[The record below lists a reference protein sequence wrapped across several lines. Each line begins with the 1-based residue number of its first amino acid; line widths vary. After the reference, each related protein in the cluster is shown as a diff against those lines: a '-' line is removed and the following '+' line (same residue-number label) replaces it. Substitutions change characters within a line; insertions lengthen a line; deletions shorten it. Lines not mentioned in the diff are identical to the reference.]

1 MKKVKSIHYLRGV
14 AALLVVAYHNKQYLN
29 EVYAQKDLGDLLF
42 ISGGFGVDLFFII
55 SGFII
60 MLSSQKKE
68 TNSPINF
75 MTRRFFRIYPV
86 FFICTILFFL
96 LNPVFTESELLRSL
110 FLLHLDYYSEA
121 PFFGYNVLYPA
132 WTLTFEVYFYFIFML
147 AISLS
152 HKNRLLISVIA
163 LIVPLLLIQLKF
175 SNSLSLS
182 SKFTIGD
189 TGHWHIGFL
198 NLMSSPMLLEFVYGM
213 FLYIIHRKFKY
224 IKNAKAISFL
234 LVSFGVCSYFY
245 QFRFGHGPLNF
256 GLWAASIITGVLL
269 YEVNFGLRENK
280 ILSKLGDISYSLY
293 LSHAIVMLF
302 LINFKDFIPLYEKP
316 GFSKFS
322 FIIALS
328 LFLSF
333 FIYKYIETPFINI
346 GKTISKRLSKPT
358 LTYRE

>member
-1 MKKVKSIHYLRGV
+1 
-14 AALLVVAYHNKQYLN
+14 
-29 EVYAQKDLGDLLF
+29 
-42 ISGGFGVDLFFII
+42 
-55 SGFII
+55 
-60 MLSSQKKE
+60 
-68 TNSPINF
+68 
-75 MTRRFFRIYPV
+75 
-86 FFICTILFFL
+86 
-96 LNPVFTESELLRSL
+96 
-110 FLLHLDYYSEA
+110 
-121 PFFGYNVLYPA
+121 
-132 WTLTFEVYFYFIFML
+132 
-147 AISLS
+147 
-152 HKNRLLISVIA
+152 
-163 LIVPLLLIQLKF
+163 
-175 SNSLSLS
+175 
-182 SKFTIGD
+182 
-189 TGHWHIGFL
+189 
-198 NLMSSPMLLEFVYGM
+198 MLLEFVYGM

-245 QFRFGHGPLNF
+245 KFRFGHGTLNF

-293 LSHAIVMLF
+293 LSHAIVILF

-346 GKTISKRLSKPT
+346 GKTISKRFSKPT
-358 LTYRE
+358 LTYSE